1 MEIWKDISDYPGYQ
15 VSNLGKVRSFWEKR
29 KKKGVHGGT
38 YREFSNTPHIL
49 PESDDGNGYMKVYL
63 NNGSGKKTCKKVHRL
78 VAEAFIP
85 HSEDADTVDH
95 IRPGQ
100 LGKLDNSVSNLRWIS
115 RRENIQ
121 KAYRDGVCDER
132 ISSQNK
138 PIVSTDLYTGEEQC
152 FESIKQAS
160 LELGIDRSS
169 ISHVLNEDISRTSHY
184 IFEYAGREEK
194 MLYGIESY

>member
-132 ISSQNK
+132 IRLQNK
-138 PIVSTDLYTGEEQC
+138 PIVSTDLYTGEEQY

-160 LELGIDRSS
+160 LELGIDRSL
-169 ISHVLNEDISRTSHY
+169 ISHVLNGDISRTSHY

>member
-78 VAEAFIP
+78 VAEAFIQ
-85 HSEDADTVDH
+85 HSEDVDTVDH

-115 RRENIQ
+115 RRENVQ

-132 ISSQNK
+132 IRSQNK
-138 PIVSTDLYTGEEQC
+138 PIVSTDLYTGEDQY
-152 FESIKQAS
+152 FESVKQAS

-169 ISHVLNEDISRTSHY
+169 ISHVLNGDISRTSHY

>member
-15 VSNLGKVRSFWEKR
+15 VSNLGKVRSFWKRR

-121 KAYRDGVCDER
+121 KAYRDGVCEER
-132 ISSQNK
+132 IRLQNK
-138 PIVSTDLYTGEEQC
+138 PIVSTDLYTGEEQY

-160 LELGIDRSS
+160 LELGIDRSL
-169 ISHVLNEDISRTSHY
+169 ISHVLNGDISRTSHY